1 MALHTYEFYKNRR
14 HDPKWRSAYIKFRNQ
29 RIIQMIIGIIVVL
42 FLLTLAA
49 LFLNYMTTY
58 NLTSNDLNLEVAKDF
73 FGYCLKDH
81 LDELLIKYL
90 VCFNSV

>member
-1 MALHTYEFYKNRR
+1 MALHTYDFYKNRR

-73 FGYCLKDH
+73 FGYCLRSFGRAIDKISS
-81 LDELLIKYL
+81 L
-90 VCFNSV
+90 F